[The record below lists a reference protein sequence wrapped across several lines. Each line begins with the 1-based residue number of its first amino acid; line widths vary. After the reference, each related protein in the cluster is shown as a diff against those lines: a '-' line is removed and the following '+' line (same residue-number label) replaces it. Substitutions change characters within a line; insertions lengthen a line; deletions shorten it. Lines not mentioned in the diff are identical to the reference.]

1 MSVVSSSLP
10 MKEADTAESESVMN
24 LQSGNTVDPPDQQR
38 SPRAHPEHQH
48 DANRRDRRTAEWL
61 ARAKADG
68 VSEAERQRL
77 LELAVK
83 INLPIADSLAR
94 RYRSRGE
101 DLDDLTQVARMG
113 LMHAV
118 HRYQP
123 ENGAFLPFAVPTITG
138 ELKRHFRDHCWTVR
152 PPRRLQE
159 LHSEVASAWS
169 ELAQQQSSTPTVDEI
184 AGWLGADRSEVLEA
198 IRSNAFSSASLDTT
212 DGLAGARDVVGAPDP
227 GFEEVED
234 GEERRQLMREVRGA
248 CRRLSREDR
257 ELLRMRFEEGSS
269 QSAIA
274 AQLGIS
280 QMSVS
285 RRLRKITKNL
295 RLDITRHRSNTPAP
309 RLRHRKITTIRP
321 QPAH

>member
-1 MSVVSSSLP
+1 MNARALP
-10 MKEADTAESESVMN
+10 APSPVKEADEDVLASVTN
-24 LQSGNTVDPPDQQR
+24 LHRRDSDETSDHRRPSG
-38 SPRAHPEHQH
+38 SHAKHEH
-48 DANRRDRRTAEWL
+48 DGDNRDRRTAEWL
-61 ARAKADG
+61 ALAKDESI
-68 VSEAERQRL
+68 SEAERQEL
-77 LELAVK
+77 LERAVK

-101 DLDDLTQVARMG
+101 DLDDLVQVARIG

-159 LHSEVASAWS
+159 LHSEVTAAWS
-169 ELAQQQSSTPTVDEI
+169 ELAQLQSASPTVDQI
-184 AGWLGADRSEVLEA
+184 ADWLGADRTEVLEA
-198 IRSNAFSSASLDTT
+198 MRSNAFSSASLDTT
-212 DGLAGARDVVGAPDP
+212 DGIARASAVIGTMDP

-234 GEERRQLMREVRGA
+234 GEERRQQLREVQGA
-248 CRRLSREDR
+248 CERLSVEDR
-257 ELLRMRFEEGSS
+257 ELLRMRFGDGSS

-274 AQLGIS
+274 AELGIS

-285 RRLRKITKNL
+285 RRLRKVTRNL
-295 RLDITRHRSNTPAP
+295 RLDITRHRSRTPST
-309 RLRHRKITTIRP
+309 RLRSDGTTKKR
-321 QPAH
+321 

>member
-1 MSVVSSSLP
+1 MALA
-10 MKEADTAESESVMN
+10 KDESI
-24 LQSGNTVDPPDQQR
+24 
-38 SPRAHPEHQH
+38 
-48 DANRRDRRTAEWL
+48 
-61 ARAKADG
+61 
-68 VSEAERQRL
+68 SEAERQQL
-77 LELAVK
+77 LERAVK

-101 DLDDLTQVARMG
+101 DLDDLVQVARIG

-159 LHSEVASAWS
+159 LHSEVTAAWS
-169 ELAQQQSSTPTVDEI
+169 ELAQLQSASPTVDQI
-184 AGWLGADRSEVLEA
+184 AAWLGADRTEVLEA
-198 IRSNAFSSASLDTT
+198 MRSNAFSSASLDTT
-212 DGLAGARDVVGAPDP
+212 DGIARASAVIGTTDP

-234 GEERRQLMREVRGA
+234 GEERRQQLREVQGA
-248 CRRLSREDR
+248 CERLSVQDR
-257 ELLRMRFEEGSS
+257 ELLRMRFEDGSS

-274 AQLGIS
+274 AELGIS

-285 RRLRKITKNL
+285 RRLRKVTRNL
-295 RLDITRHRSNTPAP
+295 RLDITRHRSRTPGA
-309 RLRHRKITTIRP
+309 RLRRDGTAKNGT
-321 QPAH
+321 